1 MIYCSLDDAF
11 GNEYINDGT
20 IYPTVGRP
28 TVGHHSTVGRPTVVE
43 PKVVQYTCYDFREH
57 IQSCSHCSNV
67 LAETRNQF
75 YKQEDGTSN
84 MIILFLILLLI
95 WSMTSKN

>member
-11 GNEYINDGT
+11 GNEYINDDT
-20 IYPTVGRP
+20 IYPTV
-28 TVGHHSTVGRPTVVE
+28 TRPTVVE